1 MYFNVVTGVAFVSL
15 GCLFSG
21 WMNLTLHSPVSCHCS
36 KVLAKRW
43 WKDRRRKIDLVGSME
58 TVTEEPATISKQ
70 HKLTHPRVGVRL
82 VHTETAGAR
91 QDPYQSYQSHI
102 VLMSFWAQPT
112 QRPKTRGFN
121 SKHTCLRW
129 PREAKIAGVAMDA
142 WTENHDGCGNV
153 THPHKFMNPCLHRYP
168 EFKPSP
174 LALVMEWIS
183 NTEAKKASHPN
194 MSILNVFAHMWYLHH
209 QKHLYFWLVVAKSLP
224 TCHHPLKRKGQ
235 A

>member
-1 MYFNVVTGVAFVSL
+1 MFNIVTGVAFVSL

-43 WKDRRRKIDLVGSME
+43 WKDRRRKLDLAGSMG
-58 TVTEEPATISKQ
+58 TVTEEPATTSKQ
-70 HKLTHPRVGVRL
+70 HKPTQSYASSSWVRL
-82 VHTETAGAR
+82 VHTETAWAR
-91 QDPYQSYQSHI
+91 QDHQDPYQSHN

-142 WTENHDGCGNV
+142 WTENHDV
-153 THPHKFMNPCLHRYP
+153 VQMSLTHT
-168 EFKPSP
+168 SSWT
-174 LALVMEWIS
+174 LVSRGIRS
-183 NTEAKKASHPN
+183 S
-194 MSILNVFAHMWYLHH
+194 
-209 QKHLYFWLVVAKSLP
+209 SL
-224 TCHHPLKRKGQ
+224 CH
-235 A
+235 